1 MNILD
6 YSDLI
11 TFLIST
17 GSVVGVC
24 VCVWC
29 GGIGLGAASMM
40 VRPAFGNLKMYHNND
55 STKITAFLSHTH
67 THASTTS

>member
-29 GGIGLGAASMM
+29 GGMRPESVALGWGQRA
-40 VRPAFGNLKMYHNND
+40 
-55 STKITAFLSHTH
+55 
-67 THASTTS
+67 